1 MSSVIRSKD
10 ESQNEDIKKTKH
22 AKFSVKRRFLT
33 RRYGH
38 VRFFGGKFG
47 LFCDKITINQRQKLA
62 TDKQFFFGGGGNFC

>member
-1 MSSVIRSKD
+1 MLSQNDMSSVIRSKD

-38 VRFFGGKFG
+38 VRFLGENLAYFS
-47 LFCDKITINQRQKLA
+47 DKITINQRQ
-62 TDKQFFFGGGGNFC
+62 